1 MTDTPLRISVLAS
14 GGGTNF
20 QAIQDRIAD
29 GRLEA
34 RVVLVISNNKDAFV
48 LERARAAGIRAEHW
62 SEKKAG
68 SREAFV
74 SGLLRL
80 LDETRTELIV
90 LAGYMK
96 LVPVEV
102 VRAYSGRIINI
113 HPALL
118 PKYGGQGMY
127 GIHVHEAVLA
137 AGEKE
142 SGATV
147 HMVDEQYDRGA
158 ILKQRKVPV
167 LPGDTPESLRDR
179 VLAIE
184 HELFSEVIAKFAAAP
199 RS

>member
-1 MTDTPLRISVLAS
+1 MIETPLRIAVLAS

-29 GRLEA
+29 GRLNA

-48 LERARAAGIRAEHW
+48 LERARTAGIRAEHW

-74 SGLLRL
+74 AGLLKL
-80 LDETRTELIV
+80 LEETQTELIA

-96 LVPVEV
+96 LVPFEV
-102 VRAYSGRIINI
+102 VNAYARRIINI

-118 PKYGGQGMY
+118 PKFGGQGMY

-137 AGEKE
+137 AGELE

-147 HMVDEQYDRGA
+147 HLVDAQYDRGP
-158 ILKQRKVPV
+158 ILAQRRVPV

-179 VLAIE
+179 VLQVE
-184 HELFSEVIAKFAAAP
+184 HELYSDVIAKFAAAP
-199 RS
+199 RT